1 MSLLELKNISKS
13 YISKVGNFQVIDKL
27 NLSVGHNQNIF
38 LFGPSGCGKST
49 LLNLISG
56 LDNSDTG
63 EIYFNGN
70 LVKNHIELLRDDIGI
85 IFQDHYLISELNI
98 FDNIKLKSND
108 TTKIENILDYFE
120 MTDYKLKYPNQLSNG
135 QKQRVCV
142 ARSLVN
148 SPKLLIADE
157 PTSYLDKENA
167 KLVIDLILNSSRKF
181 NLSTII
187 ASHDI
192 SFRPLFDKSYTLEDR
207 SIKECWYH
215 LEITL
220 IILFVSQI

>member
-13 YISKVGNFQVIDKL
+13 YISKVGSFQVIDKL
-27 NLSVGHNQNIF
+27 NLSVEHNQNIF

-49 LLNLISG
+49 LLNLITG
-56 LDNSDTG
+56 LDNSDKG

-70 LVKNHIELLRDDIGI
+70 LIKNHFELLKDDIGI

-98 FDNIKLKSND
+98 FDNIKLKSSD
-108 TTKIENILDYFE
+108 ITKIENILDYFE
-120 MTDYKLKYPNQLSNG
+120 MTDFKLKYPNQLSNG

-148 SPKLLIADE
+148 NPKLLIADE

-167 KLVIDLILNSSRKF
+167 KLVIDLILNSSKKF

-192 SFRPLFDKSYTLEDR
+192 SFRPLFDKSYTLDNK
-207 SIKECWYH
+207 SIKEC
-215 LEITL
+215 
-220 IILFVSQI
+220 

>member
-13 YISKVGNFQVIDKL
+13 YISKVGSFQVIDKL
-27 NLSVGHNQNIF
+27 NLSVEHNQNIF

-49 LLNLISG
+49 LLNLITG
-56 LDNSDTG
+56 LDNSDKG

-70 LVKNHIELLRDDIGI
+70 LIKNHFELLKDDIGI

-108 TTKIENILDYFE
+108 ATKIENILDYFE
-120 MTDYKLKYPNQLSNG
+120 MTDFKLKYPNQLSNG

-148 SPKLLIADE
+148 NPKLLIADE

-167 KLVIDLILNSSRKF
+167 KLVIDLILNSSKKF

-192 SFRPLFDKSYTLEDR
+192 SFRPLIDKSYTLDNK
-207 SIKECWYH
+207 SIKEC
-215 LEITL
+215 
-220 IILFVSQI
+220 

>member
-13 YISKVGNFQVIDKL
+13 YLSKIGKFQVINKL
-27 NLSVGHNQNIF
+27 NLSVEHNQNIF

-56 LDNSDTG
+56 LDNSDSG
-63 EIYFNGN
+63 DIYFDGK
-70 LVKNHIELLRDDIGI
+70 LVKNHFDLLKDDIGI

-108 TTKIENILDYFE
+108 TRKIEKILSYFNLS
-120 MTDYKLKYPNQLSNG
+120 KFKFKYPNQLSNG

-148 SPKLLIADE
+148 KPKLLIADE

-167 KLVIDLILNSSRKF
+167 KLVIDLILNSSKKF

-192 SFRPLFDKSYTLEDR
+192 SFRPLFDKSYTIEDK
-207 SIKECWYH
+207 SIIEC
-215 LEITL
+215 
-220 IILFVSQI
+220 

>member
-13 YISKVGNFQVIDKL
+13 YLSKVGNFQVINKL
-27 NLSVGHNQNIF
+27 NLSVDHNQNIF

-56 LDNSDTG
+56 LDNSDSG
-63 EIYFNGN
+63 EIYFGGK
-70 LVKNHIELLRDDIGI
+70 LLKDHFELLKDDIGI

-108 TTKIENILDYFE
+108 TRRIEKILSYFD
-120 MTDYKLKYPNQLSNG
+120 MTNFKFKYPNQLSNG

-148 SPKLLIADE
+148 KPKLLIADE

-167 KLVIDLILNSSRKF
+167 KLVIDLILDSSKKF

-192 SFRPLFDKSYTLEDR
+192 SFRPLFDKSYTIEDK
-207 SIKECWYH
+207 SIIEC
-215 LEITL
+215 
-220 IILFVSQI
+220 

>member
-13 YISKVGNFQVIDKL
+13 YISKVGSYQVIDKL
-27 NLSVGHNQNIF
+27 NLSVEHNQNIF

-49 LLNLISG
+49 LLNLITG
-56 LDNSDTG
+56 LDNSDKG

-70 LVKNHIELLRDDIGI
+70 LIKNHFELLKDDIGI

-108 TTKIENILDYFE
+108 ATKIENILDYFE
-120 MTDYKLKYPNQLSNG
+120 MTDFKLKYPNQLSNG

-148 SPKLLIADE
+148 NPKLLIADE

-192 SFRPLFDKSYTLEDR
+192 SFRPLFDKSYTFDNK
-207 SIKECWYH
+207 SIKEC
-215 LEITL
+215 
-220 IILFVSQI
+220 

>member
-13 YISKVGNFQVIDKL
+13 YLSKVGNFQVIKKL
-27 NLSVGHNQNIF
+27 NLSVDHNQNIF

-56 LDNSDTG
+56 LDNSDSG
-63 EIYFNGN
+63 DIYFDGK
-70 LVKNHIELLRDDIGI
+70 LVKNHFNLLKDDIGI

-108 TTKIENILDYFE
+108 SRKIEKILSYFNLSQF
-120 MTDYKLKYPNQLSNG
+120 KFKYPNQLSNG

-167 KLVIDLILNSSRKF
+167 NLVIDLILNSSKKF

-192 SFRPLFDKSYTLEDR
+192 SFRPLFDKSYTIEDK
-207 SIKECWYH
+207 SIKEC
-215 LEITL
+215 
-220 IILFVSQI
+220 

>member
-13 YISKVGNFQVIDKL
+13 YLSKVGNFQVINKL
-27 NLSVGHNQNIF
+27 NLSVDHNQNIF

-49 LLNLISG
+49 LLNLIAG
-56 LDNSDTG
+56 LDNSDSG
-63 EIYFNGN
+63 NIYFDGK
-70 LVKNHIELLRDDIGI
+70 LVKNHFDLLKDDIGI
-85 IFQDHYLISELNI
+85 IFQDHYLISELNN

-108 TTKIENILDYFE
+108 NRKIEKILSYFNLSQF
-120 MTDYKLKYPNQLSNG
+120 KFKYPNQLSNG

-167 KLVIDLILNSSRKF
+167 KLVIDLIVNSSKKY

-187 ASHDI
+187 ASHDN
-192 SFRPLFDKSYTLEDR
+192 SCRPLFDKSYTIEDK
-207 SIKECWYH
+207 SIKEC
-215 LEITL
+215 
-220 IILFVSQI
+220 

>member
-13 YISKVGNFQVIDKL
+13 YLSKVGNFQVIKKL
-27 NLSVGHNQNIF
+27 NLSVDHNQNIF

-56 LDNSDTG
+56 LDSSDSG
-63 EIYFNGN
+63 EIYFDGK
-70 LVKNHIELLRDDIGI
+70 LVKNHFDLLKDDIGI

-108 TTKIENILDYFE
+108 TRKIEKMLTYFNLSQF
-120 MTDYKLKYPNQLSNG
+120 KFKYPNQLSNG

-167 KLVIDLILNSSRKF
+167 KLVIDLILNSSKKF

-192 SFRPLFDKSYTLEDR
+192 SFRPLFDKSYTIEDK
-207 SIKECWYH
+207 SIIEC
-215 LEITL
+215 
-220 IILFVSQI
+220 

>member
-13 YISKVGNFQVIDKL
+13 YISRVGSYQVIDKL
-27 NLSVGHNQNIF
+27 NLTVEHNQNIF

-70 LVKNHIELLRDDIGI
+70 LVKNHFELLKDDIGI

-108 TTKIENILDYFE
+108 ISKIENILDYFQ

-148 SPKLLIADE
+148 NPKLLIADE

-192 SFRPLFDKSYTLEDR
+192 TFQPLFDKSYTLDNK
-207 SIKECWYH
+207 SIKEC
-215 LEITL
+215 
-220 IILFVSQI
+220 

>member
-13 YISKVGNFQVIDKL
+13 YISKVGSFQVIDKL
-27 NLSVGHNQNIF
+27 NLSVEHNQNIF

-56 LDNSDTG
+56 LDNSDKG

-70 LVKNHIELLRDDIGI
+70 LIKNHFELLKDDIGI

-108 TTKIENILDYFE
+108 VTKIENILDYFE
-120 MTDYKLKYPNQLSNG
+120 MTDFKLKYPNQLSNG

-148 SPKLLIADE
+148 NPKLLIADE

-167 KLVIDLILNSSRKF
+167 KLVIDLILNSSKKF

-192 SFRPLFDKSYTLEDR
+192 SFRPLFDKSYTLDNK
-207 SIKECWYH
+207 SIKEC
-215 LEITL
+215 
-220 IILFVSQI
+220 